1 MTETMTNPF
10 DYDDFFYVFENVGKQ
25 LYGEKYALQKN
36 DMEILL
42 KLTVY
47 FGKHTEKA
55 EELGINLSK
64 GIFLC
69 GPVGAGK
76 TSLIRIFRE
85 VLHHDLRFLIKP
97 CRDISYEFSSAG
109 TEIIFKYSKKH
120 FNKEKPCT
128 MCFDDLGLEPN
139 SSFFGI
145 KANIMREII
154 LSRYDL
160 FITHRMITHFTTNF
174 DVDEIEENYGFE
186 VRSRIRE
193 MCNIIP
199 FHKDTPDK
207 RV

>member
-1 MTETMTNPF
+1 MTNPF
-10 DYDDFFYVFENVGKQ
+10 DYENFFIMFEKAGKH
-25 LYGEKYALQKN
+25 LYGENYTLQKR
-36 DMEILL
+36 DMEILM
-42 KLTVY
+42 KLTAY
-47 FGKHTEKA
+47 FGKQTEKA

-76 TSLIRIFRE
+76 TSLIRIFRAL
-85 VLHHDLRFLIKP
+85 LHYDLRFLIKP
-97 CRDISYEFSSAG
+97 CRDISYEFSSG
-109 TEIIFKYSKKH
+109 GMEVIFKYSKKH
-120 FNKEKPCT
+120 FNKAKPCT
-128 MCFDDLGLEPN
+128 ICFDDLGLEPN

-160 FITHRMITHFTTNF
+160 FIVNRMITHFTTNF
-174 DVDEIEENYGFE
+174 DVDEIENNYGFE

-193 MCNIIP
+193 MCNIIS

-207 RV
+207 RA